1 MKHFWDES
9 DCGWFI
15 WVFFCEFYR
24 QFECTYNKN
33 RLRAWKYITL
43 NYYNLWTSR
52 SNVYIYHL
60 QREFL
65 LACENKSEKWSHWDN
80 HNNATTSPFAFR
92 FSAWKH
98 RLVKTS
104 NVRPTKGRVYA
115 IWTVDKML
123 GFQNKETWP
132 WKDAKLGLVHSTNLL
147 TRSTYPNITA
157 FHTMILFSDGAP
169 LTPAGGSSWSLG
181 CLFQNKQVSQIRFR
195 KVQINETNNFPFTIH
210 LTDPQF
216 Y

>member
-1 MKHFWDES
+1 MFIFTIFKGSSFWPVKTRVKS
-9 DCGWFI
+9 GHI
-15 WVFFCEFYR
+15 G
-24 QFECTYNKN
+24 
-33 RLRAWKYITL
+33 IT
-43 NYYNLWTSR
+43 T
-52 SNVYIYHL
+52 IMPPGHL
-60 QREFL
+60 
-65 LACENKSEKWSHWDN
+65 
-80 HNNATTSPFAFR
+80 

-98 RLVKTS
+98 RLTLVKTS
-104 NVRPTKGRVYA
+104 RPTKGRVYA

-123 GFQNKETWP
+123 GFQNKETWT

-147 TRSTYPNITA
+147 TGSTYPNITA

-181 CLFQNKQVSQIRFR
+181 CLFQNKQGCQIRFR

-210 LTDPQF
+210 LTEQQF